1 MSYATN
7 EKYSTEKIMDLI
19 NNYPYY
25 ISRLKELNSQ
35 YQSEIGGGMTAQ
47 YGIESAMPKAQGMNS
62 NPVENDVMRRKKMD
76 KEITRLENKARYIQN
91 RWDRITDE
99 RMALVFNLRLNG
111 MTYRTIAFD
120 LGISKSRVHQVM
132 DEICELLQD

>member
-1 MSYATN
+1 MSYAT
-7 EKYSTEKIMDLI
+7 KYTTEKIMELI

-35 YQSEIGGGMTAQ
+35 YQSEIGGGITAQ

-62 NPVENDVMRRKKMD
+62 NPVENDVLRRKKMN
-76 KEITRLENKARYIQN
+76 KEITRLENKVRYIQN
-91 RWDRITDE
+91 RWDRIVDE

-111 MTYRTIAFD
+111 LTYRRIAFE
-120 LGISKSRVHQVM
+120 LGISKSRVHQVL
-132 DEICELLQD
+132 DEVCELLKD

>member
-35 YQSEIGGGMTAQ
+35 YQSEIGGGMTTQ

>member
-1 MSYATN
+1 MNYATN

>member
-1 MSYATN
+1 MNYATN

-35 YQSEIGGGMTAQ
+35 YQSEIGGGITAQ

-62 NPVENDVMRRKKMD
+62 NPVENNVMRRKKMD

>member
-120 LGISKSRVHQVM
+120 LGISKSRIHQVM

>member
-1 MSYATN
+1 MNYATN

-35 YQSEIGGGMTAQ
+35 YQSEIGGGITAQ